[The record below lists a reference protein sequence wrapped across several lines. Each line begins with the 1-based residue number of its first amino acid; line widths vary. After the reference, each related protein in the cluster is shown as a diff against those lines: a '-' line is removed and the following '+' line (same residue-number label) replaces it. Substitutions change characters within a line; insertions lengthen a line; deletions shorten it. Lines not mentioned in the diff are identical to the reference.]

1 MILTIQSKFFSAT
14 ILQKIFSI
22 VLKENISV
30 LCLKY
35 FTNEWSK
42 KYFNVWQKMQIGSTG
57 ININFYEIWQK
68 LTSGNLLK
76 FNLVLIKTYRE
87 KEKMTYIC
95 TFGAKVCILNK

>member
-1 MILTIQSKFFSAT
+1 
-14 ILQKIFSI
+14 
-22 VLKENISV
+22 
-30 LCLKY
+30 
-35 FTNEWSK
+35 
-42 KYFNVWQKMQIGSTG
+42 MQIGSTG